1 MSEDRRVINL
11 SENSHKQTDD
21 LEISESR
28 PAKNG
33 NNGKTRLIARTKDAP
48 GLIYIERQ
56 IQDEAIVISGS
67 LTIKFESADLNAYIA
82 EKLEIAVR
90 EIKEH
95 GGIVGHVKASVSTK
109 SSCMISVTDEKA
121 MMKDSNMRSAKITLA
136 AILFKINPVDAE
148 NIIRKVLSEI
158 RTRSKTD
165 SNLASPG

>member
-1 MSEDRRVINL
+1 MAQRSWADLREERRVINL
-11 SENSHKQTDD
+11 TDNKTD
-21 LEISESR
+21 SLEISESR

-33 NNGKTRLIARTKDAP
+33 NIGKVRLIAKDAP
-48 GLIYIERQ
+48 GLIYIEQ
-56 IQDEAIVISGS
+56 KVQDEAVVISGS
-67 LTIKFESADLNAYIA
+67 LTIRFESADLNAYIA

-90 EIKEH
+90 EINEH

-121 MMKDSNMRSAKITLA
+121 MVKDSKMRSARIALA
-136 AILFKINPVDAE
+136 AILFKISPVDAE

-165 SNLASPG
+165 IS